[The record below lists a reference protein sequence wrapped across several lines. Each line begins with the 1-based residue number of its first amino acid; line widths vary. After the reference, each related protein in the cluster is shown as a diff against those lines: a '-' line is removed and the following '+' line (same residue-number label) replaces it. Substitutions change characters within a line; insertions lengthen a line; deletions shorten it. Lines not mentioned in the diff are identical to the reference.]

1 MAVVMVG
8 PGITIFT
15 TPIICVRYDHHVM
28 AMGALE
34 DTALDMD
41 YCQLSYI
48 STRSVHIVLARP
60 GLLRGWCRLS
70 PLAGWKPRH
79 ICWLAPAVSSSG
91 VSIGI
96 WPPLADGLRH
106 SAGSGS

>member
-8 PGITIFT
+8 PGSTIFT
-15 TPIICVRYDHHVM
+15 TPVICVRYDHVM
-28 AMGALE
+28 TVVHWTLHWTWIIVSYCIDQECPHCSSEAQLIKGLVSSQPISWLE
-34 DTALDMD
+34 
-41 YCQLSYI
+41 
-48 STRSVHIVLARP
+48 
-60 GLLRGWCRLS
+60 GLQ
-70 PLAGWKPRH
+70 H
-79 ICWLAPAVSSSG
+79 ICWLAPAVSGSG